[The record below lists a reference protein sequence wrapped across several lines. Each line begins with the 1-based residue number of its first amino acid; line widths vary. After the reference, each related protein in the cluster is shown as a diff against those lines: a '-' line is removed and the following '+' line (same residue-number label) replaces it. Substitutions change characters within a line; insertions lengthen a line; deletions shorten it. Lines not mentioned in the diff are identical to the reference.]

1 MAKIKI
7 RYLVTRPK
15 SNGTPRHYWQ
25 PDSSLRAAGWKM
37 RRLSD
42 DLATAIAE
50 ASEIN
55 NAVDE
60 WRLGVIQDPLNHK
73 AGSMDHLIEAY
84 KNSREFGSL
93 GEKTAVEYTR
103 YLRLISDWAGTECA
117 AAINS
122 RMVQDLYDTLRD
134 KTPRKA
140 AYMVQVL
147 RLLFAF
153 AERQSLINRG
163 TNPAARPMLD
173 YKARKGTIWSPQAV
187 RDFVATADEMGFY
200 AIGTAVMLNEWM
212 GQRRGDVIAVS
223 MAAYRA
229 GILHIRQSKT
239 GADVA
244 LPVGMVPQLQTRI
257 EEQIARNKRKDR
269 PGVTL
274 IQTQSGGPY
283 TADGFMTTFEK
294 VRVPAAK
301 RNPEIAGL
309 IFKDL
314 RHTAVTRLAE
324 CGAEIP
330 QIAAVTGH
338 AFKSCQDIVDRY
350 NVRTTKMARAAFEKR
365 LETEETERTGK

>member
-1 MAKIKI
+1 M
-7 RYLVTRPK
+7 
-15 SNGTPRHYWQ
+15 
-25 PDSSLRAAGWKM
+25 
-37 RRLSD
+37 
-42 DLATAIAE
+42 
-50 ASEIN
+50 
-55 NAVDE
+55 
-60 WRLGVIQDPLNHK
+60 
-73 AGSMDHLIEAY
+73 
-84 KNSREFGSL
+84 
-93 GEKTAVEYTR
+93 
-103 YLRLISDWAGTECA
+103 
-117 AAINS
+117 
-122 RMVQDLYDTLRD
+122 
-134 KTPRKA
+134 
-140 AYMVQVL
+140 
-147 RLLFAF
+147 
-153 AERQSLINRG
+153 
-163 TNPAARPMLD
+163 
-173 YKARKGTIWSPQAV
+173 
-187 RDFVATADEMGFY
+187 
-200 AIGTAVMLNEWM
+200 
-212 GQRRGDVIAVS
+212 IAVS

-274 IQTQSGGPY
+274 IQAQSGGPY
-283 TADGFMTTFEK
+283 TADGFMTAFEK